1 MAINLNLKQLDAK
14 KAVIAV
20 VGVAVLAAGGWFAW
34 ETFFNEPPP
43 PPPPPP
49 KAAAKP
55 KLAASKAAA
64 VPKEKL
70 VGDLME
76 VSGLKRQVQQ
86 IPEKVMMGARQSSA
100 RNQNPELV
108 AEVEKIMLASFKP
121 ELFQQGVRDAL
132 TKGFDAKRVDNL
144 MKAYASPLQKKM
156 AALESAEIKPE
167 DLAAFAKSLKT
178 QPPSAARLD
187 LLKQLDAATQGT
199 AFSVEIVGG
208 VTRAM
213 LSGVVGGDAAK
224 LAKIDREYEKQ
235 KARVAGAME
244 NVMTATLAFVY
255 RDVSDDD
262 LAAYAKFLG
271 GEDAKWLITQS
282 MGGLLDTFKSSAQNA
297 GEQIAALAKD
307 SRFAKRGK
315 PMAVSPGSEPAAQP
329 AGRPLTGRARLDAR
343 ECLKQSGNAAIQQC
357 AEAYR

>member
-1 MAINLNLKQLDAK
+1 
-14 KAVIAV
+14 
-20 VGVAVLAAGGWFAW
+20 
-34 ETFFNEPPP
+34 
-43 PPPPPP
+43 
-49 KAAAKP
+49 
-55 KLAASKAAA
+55 
-64 VPKEKL
+64 
-70 VGDLME
+70 
-76 VSGLKRQVQQ
+76 
-86 IPEKVMMGARQSSA
+86 
-100 RNQNPELV
+100 
-108 AEVEKIMLASFKP
+108 
-121 ELFQQGVRDAL
+121 
-132 TKGFDAKRVDNL
+132 
-144 MKAYASPLQKKM
+144 
-156 AALESAEIKPE
+156 
-167 DLAAFAKSLKT
+167 
-178 QPPSAARLD
+178 
-187 LLKQLDAATQGT
+187 
-199 AFSVEIVGG
+199 
-208 VTRAM
+208 M

-224 LAKIDREYEKQ
+224 LAKFDREYEKQ

>member
-20 VGVAVLAAGGWFAW
+20 VGVTVLVAGGWFAW

-55 KLAASKAAA
+55 KPAAKAAA

-70 VGDLME
+70 IGDLME

-86 IPEKVMMGARQSSA
+86 IPEKVMTGARQSAA
-100 RNQNPELV
+100 RNQNPALV

-132 TKGFDAKRVDNL
+132 TKSFDAKRVDNL
-144 MKAYASPLQKKM
+144 LKAYASPLQKKM

-187 LLKQLDAATQGT
+187 LLKQLDASTQGT

-224 LAKIDREYEKQ
+224 LARFDEDYEKQ
-235 KARVAGAME
+235 KAQLAKAME
-244 NVMTATLAFVY
+244 NVMAATLAFVY

-262 LAAYAKFLG
+262 LVAYAKFLD
-271 GEDAKWLITQS
+271 GEDAKWLTSQS
-282 MGGLLDTFKSSAQNA
+282 MGALLETFKSSAQNA
-297 GEQIAALAKD
+297 GEQIAALVKD
-307 SRFAKRGK
+307 SRFAKAGK
-315 PMAVSPGSEPAAQP
+315 PMVAQAGSEPAAQA

-343 ECLKQSGNAAIQQC
+343 ECLKLGSNADIQRC